1 MRGLY
6 GAMQRI
12 QAATRGL
19 ENATKINGKW
29 RATKDHGHIEC
40 IVTQPTFV
48 A

>member
-19 ENATKINGKW
+19 EHATKTNGKW
-29 RATKDHGHIEC
+29 RTAKDHGRIEC